1 MCLSHA
7 LSQKSPLLYHLHKPN
22 FYSFIICIMFWR
34 IVHIFGLF
42 ILAINFQKCFFLL
55 LCYAD
60 VLEIVPWEQFFC
72 FMFLEF
78 FFFNLCKHPLN
89 SPPGILWNLTH
100 WYIYFFFLNEH
111 LSLTVYPSWVS
122 PCLCNV
128 LHLCEIKVVDICMS
142 FQVQSL
148 TL

>member
-1 MCLSHA
+1 MCFSHA

-22 FYSFIICIMFWR
+22 FYYFIICIMFWR
-34 IVHIFGLF
+34 ILHIFGLF
-42 ILAINFQKCFFLL
+42 ILAINFQKCFFFITL
-55 LCYAD
+55 LCRCPRNCSLGTVFLFY
-60 VLEIVPWEQFFC
+60 VFRMFFSY
-72 FMFLEF
+72 
-78 FFFNLCKHPLN
+78 LCKHPLN
-89 SPPGILWNLTH
+89 VPPGILWNLTH